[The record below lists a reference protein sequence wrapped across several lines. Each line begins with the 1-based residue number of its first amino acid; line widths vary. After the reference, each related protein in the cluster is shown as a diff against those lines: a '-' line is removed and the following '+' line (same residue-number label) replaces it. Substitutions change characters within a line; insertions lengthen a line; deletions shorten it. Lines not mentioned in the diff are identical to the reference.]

1 MKQNYKISRSYEE
14 VATYL
19 LNKFSEHFQ
28 LERVEGKQKVAGLL
42 SGTTWEID
50 AKGVKDGDAGFV
62 IVEAR
67 RYNSRRLCQEA
78 LAGLA
83 FRILDTGAEGG
94 IIVSPLPLQSG
105 AEKIAQC
112 SNVIAV
118 QLDANSTNTD
128 YLMKFLQNVMIGL
141 TESVTVSI
149 PSIVCGSL
157 TRIDE

>member
-19 LNKFSEHFQ
+19 LNEFSEHFQ
-28 LERVEGKQKVAGLL
+28 LERVEGKQKVAGLR

-50 AKGVKDGDAGFV
+50 AKGVKDESAGFV

-67 RYNSRRLCQEA
+67 RYKSRRLCQEA
-78 LAGLA
+78 LGGLA
-83 FRILDTGAEGG
+83 YRILDTGAEGG
-94 IIVSPLPLQSG
+94 IIVSPLLLQLG

-112 SNVIAV
+112 ENVIAV
-118 QLDANSTNTD
+118 QLSANSTNTD
-128 YLMKFLQNVMIGL
+128 YLMKFLQNLMMGL
-141 TESVTVSI
+141 TESVSVSI